1 LVTSTVS
8 STSCFSSLF
17 IKELILKP
25 DEDFGLDKGFEAV
38 LIVISADGSAVT
50 CGFTTTSSFFC
61 ST

>member
-17 IKELILKP
+17 KKELILKP

-38 LIVISADGSAVT
+38 LTVVSASG
-50 CGFTTTSSFFC
+50 C
-61 ST
+61 SVF